1 MRYLLKAEG
10 WRLQCN
16 EVNVPLL
23 LFGVFSM
30 SIYSIQLYLSLCP
43 SMIKCPYRRVYNKY
57 EIKPDLSERA
67 RQASCC
73 KDLTDRHASS
83 NASAL
88 HRVSAFHACF
98 HHMSN
103 SFGAAF
109 DACRAAKHPRDP
121 IGTEA
126 PAMPPF
132 ATCYRVSRTALKH
145 CSMQI
150 KRSHELPRMR

>member
-16 EVNVPLL
+16 EVNVLLL

-30 SIYSIQLYLSLCP
+30 SIYPIQLYLSLCP

-88 HRVSAFHACF
+88 YRVSAFHACF
-98 HHMSN
+98 HSMSKC
-103 SFGAAF
+103 SASPSMH
-109 DACRAAKHPRDP
+109 AKQHHQDP

-126 PAMPPF
+126 PAMPPP

-145 CSMQI
+145 CSMQT
-150 KRSHELPRMR
+150 KRSHELPCMR